1 MRSGIIF
8 VLAACSIAIVSSC
21 TQTTA
26 PQIDNPHGVFQGLIV
41 MYDSTG
47 GNPISGMLSVNR
59 GDSTDLSGS
68 WSLSN
73 GQSGEL
79 NGAMTDSKLWMDLNP
94 NLVDANTVLVGTFD
108 GKDIR
113 GEWTFSGVMGPINH
127 GTFVATGK

>member
-1 MRSGIIF
+1 MKSGVFFALIVCSTM
-8 VLAACSIAIVSSC
+8 VLSSC

-26 PQIDNPHGVFQGLIV
+26 PRIDNPNGVFRGSLV

-59 GDSTDLSGS
+59 GDSTELSGS

-73 GQSGEL
+73 GQSGKL
-79 NGAMTDSKLWMDLNP
+79 SGAMTDSKLWMNLNP
-94 NLVDANTVLVGTFD
+94 DLVDANTVLVGTFD

-113 GEWTFSGVMGPINH
+113 GQWTFIGVMGPLNH
-127 GTFVATGK
+127 GTFVAAGK